1 MKNLGTRLTVME
13 KLLPPSSGNP
23 QDCGKGVPVPKGT
36 PPQAHRCATHGHE
49 CWRRED
55 AYDLAQAA
63 VILEALKKR
72 DYAGMDAEP
81 SPELIEEARQA
92 ILAKGVE
99 LFTELEKV
107 WDEQ

>member
-1 MKNLGTRLTVME
+1 
-13 KLLPPSSGNP
+13 
-23 QDCGKGVPVPKGT
+23 
-36 PPQAHRCATHGHE
+36 
-49 CWRRED
+49 
-55 AYDLAQAA
+55 
-63 VILEALKKR
+63 
-72 DYAGMDAEP
+72 MDAEP